1 MYSHFQLA
9 SKYLRYYLTAANGKG
24 HGTHSPFV
32 FDFIINVLNDTKEYS
47 DYSIVEKLR
56 SDLLNNETVLS
67 VEDFGAGSVISK
79 TNQRS
84 IRSIAKSAAKPKKF
98 SQLLYRMV
106 KRYQPHTV
114 LELGTSL
121 GVTTSYLSLAKP
133 DAKVITMEGSSAIAA
148 EAKKNFDTLE
158 LKNIDIVLGDFD
170 HTLLS
175 VLSSHPSLDFVFIDG
190 NHRREPT
197 ERYFQQLLPSLH
209 NDSII
214 VFDDIHWSGEMEQA
228 WESIKSH
235 SAVQYTID
243 LFFIGIVLLKNEF
256 RERQHFT
263 IRF

>member
-1 MYSHFQLA
+1 
-9 SKYLRYYLTAANGKG
+9 
-24 HGTHSPFV
+24 
-32 FDFIINVLNDTKEYS
+32 
-47 DYSIVEKLR
+47 
-56 SDLLNNETVLS
+56 
-67 VEDFGAGSVISK
+67 
-79 TNQRS
+79 
-84 IRSIAKSAAKPKKF
+84 
-98 SQLLYRMV
+98 MV

-243 LFFIGIVLLKNEF
+243 LFFYWYCFVEK
-256 RERQHFT
+256 
-263 IRF
+263 